1 MARSKPRRIFLFT
14 TVIILSIVFGGSF
27 GVLTAY
33 FRTTPDLTD
42 VQFRQSFTTHI
53 FDVNGRLITDLFREH
68 RVPVSIYDVPKH
80 VKEAVIAIEDDRFYE
95 HHGVNF
101 YAFGRAIIVNLR
113 EQRFAQG
120 GGTITMQ
127 LARNVFLT
135 QDKTVVRKLEEFLW
149 AWQIER
155 QYSKEEILEAYL
167 NEVHV
172 GHGANGVEA
181 ASQLY
186 FGKSVNQL
194 TLSEAAMIA
203 GVIRWPVRYSPFN
216 NPDIAV
222 ERRDFVLSRMQEL
235 GYISAQ
241 EAQSARAEELNPTAR
256 TGRVVNAPY
265 FVDYIIQELT
275 PLFGEDRIFGGGLRI
290 HTSLD
295 LDMQAAAETHLLE
308 GLPRGGTDPNG
319 LLQPQGALITI
330 DPSTGEIR
338 SMVGGRGDDK
348 FNRAAQ
354 ALRSPGSAIKIFP
367 YTAAIDKGITPADVY
382 VDEATEFVLT
392 GGQRWSPQNYSGTF
406 LGIMTIREA
415 VERSNNIIA
424 AKIVQE
430 LGYQTVMDYGK
441 AMGITSFVEQ
451 GRSNDMGLSPL
462 ALGGLTR
469 GISPLELASAYGILA
484 NQGIRVAPAAV
495 LRVEDAFGN
504 LLYRHQTH
512 QSVVLNET
520 TAYLMTDMLRGV
532 MERGTGTN
540 ARIGRPAAGKTGTH
554 QNYQDAWF
562 VGYTPDLV
570 TAIWFGADIQERM
583 VYGGVRYGS
592 WNAATIWGNY
602 MRDVVRDM
610 PVTDFAKPD
619 GLLENVAIDIKT
631 GLLVR
636 DNCTLPQDEIRLE
649 TFIRGT
655 EPTSF
660 SPRCST
666 R

>member
-1 MARSKPRRIFLFT
+1 MARSKPRRIMLFMF
-14 TVIILSIVFGGSF
+14 VIVVSIVLGGTF

-33 FRTTPDLTD
+33 FRTTPDLAD
-42 VQFRQSFTTHI
+42 VRIHQNFTTHI

-68 RVPVSIYDVPKH
+68 RVPVSIHDVPQH
-80 VKEAVIAIEDDRFYE
+80 VRQAVIAIEDDRFYE

-135 QDKTVVRKLEEFLW
+135 QDKTIVRKLEEFLW

-155 QYSKEEILEAYL
+155 KYSKEEILEAYL

-181 ASQLY
+181 AAQLY
-186 FGKSVNQL
+186 FGRSVNQL

-235 GYISAQ
+235 GYITPQ
-241 EAQSARAEELNPTAR
+241 EAQQARAEELNLATR

-265 FVDYIIQELT
+265 FVDYIISELT
-275 PLFGEDRIFGGGLRI
+275 PVFGEDRIFGGGLRI
-290 HTSLD
+290 HTTLD
-295 LDMQAAAETHLLE
+295 LDMQKAAEEHLVN
-308 GLPRGGTDPNG
+308 GLPRGGTDANG
-319 LLQPQGALITI
+319 LLQPQGALITL
-330 DPSTGEIR
+330 DPRSGQIR

-348 FNRAAQ
+348 FNRAVQ

-367 YTAAIDKGITPADVY
+367 YTAAIDKGITAADVY
-382 VDEATEFVLT
+382 VDEPTEFVLST
-392 GGQRWSPQNYSGTF
+392 GQRWSPQNYSGNF
-406 LGIMTIREA
+406 LGTMTIREA

-424 AKIVQE
+424 VKVVQE
-430 LGYQTVMDYGK
+430 LGYQTILDYGK
-441 AMGITSFVEQ
+441 RMGISTFVEQ
-451 GRSNDMGLSPL
+451 GRTNDLGLSPL

-469 GISPLELASAYGILA
+469 GISPLELAAAYGILA
-484 NQGIRVAPAAV
+484 NQGIYVKPTAV

-504 LLYRHQTH
+504 VLYRHQPQQT
-512 QSVVLNET
+512 VVLNET

-532 MERGTGTN
+532 IERGTGTN

-562 VGYTPDLV
+562 VGYTPELV
-570 TAIWFGADIQERM
+570 TAVWFGADIQERM
-583 VYGGVRYGS
+583 VYSGVRYGS
-592 WNAATIWGNY
+592 WNAATIWGHY
-602 MRDVVRDM
+602 MREVTRDL
-610 PVTDFAKPD
+610 PASDFAKPD
-619 GLLENVAIDIKT
+619 GLVENVSIDIKT
-631 GLLVR
+631 GLLVPN
-636 DNCTLPQDEIRLE
+636 NCNLPQDEVRLE

-655 EPTSF
+655 EPTAY

>member
-1 MARSKPRRIFLFT
+1 MARSKPRRIILFMF
-14 TVIILSIVFGGSF
+14 VIVVSIVLGGTF

-33 FRTTPDLTD
+33 FRTTPDLAD
-42 VQFRQSFTTHI
+42 VRIHQNFTTHI

-68 RVPVSIYDVPKH
+68 RVPVSIHDVPQH
-80 VKEAVIAIEDDRFYE
+80 VRQAVIAIEDDRFYE

-135 QDKTVVRKLEEFLW
+135 QDKTIVRKLEEFLW

-155 QYSKEEILEAYL
+155 KYSKEEILEAYL

-181 ASQLY
+181 AAQLY
-186 FGKSVNQL
+186 FGRSVNQL

-235 GYISAQ
+235 GYITPQ
-241 EAQSARAEELNPTAR
+241 EAQQARAEELNLATR

-265 FVDYIIQELT
+265 FVDYIISELT
-275 PLFGEDRIFGGGLRI
+275 PVFGEDRIFGGGLRI
-290 HTSLD
+290 HTTLD
-295 LDMQAAAETHLLE
+295 LDMQKAAEEHLIN
-308 GLPRGGTDPNG
+308 GLPRGGTDANG
-319 LLQPQGALITI
+319 LLQPQGALITL
-330 DPSTGEIR
+330 DPRSGQIR

-348 FNRAAQ
+348 FNRAVQ

-367 YTAAIDKGITPADVY
+367 YTAAIDKGITAADVY
-382 VDEATEFVLT
+382 VDEPTDFVLST
-392 GGQRWSPQNYSGTF
+392 GQRWSPQNYSGNF
-406 LGIMTIREA
+406 LGTMTIREA

-424 AKIVQE
+424 VKVVQE
-430 LGYQTVMDYGK
+430 LGYQTILDYGK
-441 AMGITSFVEQ
+441 RMGISTFVEQ
-451 GRSNDMGLSPL
+451 GRSNDLGLSPL

-469 GISPLELASAYGILA
+469 GISPLELAAAYGILA
-484 NQGIRVAPAAV
+484 NQGIYVEPTAV

-504 LLYRHQTH
+504 VLYRHQPQQT
-512 QSVVLNET
+512 VVLNET

-532 MERGTGTN
+532 IERGTGTN

-562 VGYTPDLV
+562 VGYTPELV
-570 TAIWFGADIQERM
+570 TAVWFGADIQERM
-583 VYGGVRYGS
+583 VYSGVRYGS
-592 WNAATIWGNY
+592 WNAATIWGHY
-602 MRDVVRDM
+602 MREVTRDL
-610 PVTDFAKPD
+610 PASDFAKPD
-619 GLLENVAIDIKT
+619 GLVENVAIDIKT
-631 GLLVR
+631 GLLVPN
-636 DNCTLPQDEIRLE
+636 NCNLPQDEVRLE

-655 EPTSF
+655 EPTAY

>member
-290 HTSLD
+290 HTSLEGSDGEEITLKVSITDTGVGIAEGKID
-295 LDMQAAAETHLLE
+295 LLFQVFTQADPSHTRLY
-308 GLPRGGTDPNG
+308 GGTG
-319 LLQPQGALITI
+319 LGLAIAKNIVEHMGGKIWAESMRGKG
-330 DPSTGEIR
+330 STFTFTTR
-338 SMVGGRGDDK
+338 MKSV
-348 FNRAAQ
+348 
-354 ALRSPGSAIKIFP
+354 
-367 YTAAIDKGITPADVY
+367 
-382 VDEATEFVLT
+382 AT
-392 GGQRWSPQNYSGTF
+392 
-406 LGIMTIREA
+406 
-415 VERSNNIIA
+415 
-424 AKIVQE
+424 
-430 LGYQTVMDYGK
+430 
-441 AMGITSFVEQ
+441 
-451 GRSNDMGLSPL
+451 
-462 ALGGLTR
+462 
-469 GISPLELASAYGILA
+469 
-484 NQGIRVAPAAV
+484 
-495 LRVEDAFGN
+495 
-504 LLYRHQTH
+504 
-512 QSVVLNET
+512 
-520 TAYLMTDMLRGV
+520 
-532 MERGTGTN
+532 
-540 ARIGRPAAGKTGTH
+540 
-554 QNYQDAWF
+554 
-562 VGYTPDLV
+562 
-570 TAIWFGADIQERM
+570 
-583 VYGGVRYGS
+583 
-592 WNAATIWGNY
+592 
-602 MRDVVRDM
+602 
-610 PVTDFAKPD
+610 
-619 GLLENVAIDIKT
+619 
-631 GLLVR
+631 
-636 DNCTLPQDEIRLE
+636 
-649 TFIRGT
+649 
-655 EPTSF
+655 
-660 SPRCST
+660 
-666 R
+666 